1 MNKYI
6 ALILQL
12 MIWSGFTLVEWLSGG
27 DRLFFKVILF
37 GVFFYL
43 AFMLARIIVKSNKIT
58 FVITVMS
65 LSAYSALHLLLQF
78 IFPT

>member
-12 MIWSGFTLVEWLSGG
+12 MIWSGFTLAEWLSGG
-27 DRLFFKVILF
+27 DHLFFKVILF

-43 AFMLARIIVKSNKIT
+43 AFLLARVIVKSNKTT
-58 FVITVMS
+58 FVITVLS
-65 LSAYSALHLLLQF
+65 LAAYSLLHLFLRMIL
-78 IFPT
+78 PA

>member
-12 MIWSGFTLVEWLSGG
+12 MIWSGFTLAEWLSGG

-43 AFMLARIIVKSNKIT
+43 AFMLGRIIVKSNKIT
-58 FVITVMS
+58 FVITAMS
-65 LSAYSALHLLLQF
+65 LSAYLALHLLLQF
-78 IFPT
+78 IFPA